1 MTRRLED
8 LKLLS
13 AGLWE
18 KLHAC
23 GFKVREMQK
32 QLGLKSGGGQVQK
45 LPPRYQYLA
54 IEAFEQ
60 KLMSEGM
67 LARFLGVDLLT
78 ARSIVENSKS
88 GNMEEEDQAALSH
101 IRDVLP
107 LQEDEYDR

>member
-1 MTRRLED
+1 
-8 LKLLS
+8 
-13 AGLWE
+13 
-18 KLHAC
+18 
-23 GFKVREMQK
+23 
-32 QLGLKSGGGQVQK
+32 
-45 LPPRYQYLA
+45 
-54 IEAFEQ
+54 
-60 KLMSEGM
+60 MSEGM